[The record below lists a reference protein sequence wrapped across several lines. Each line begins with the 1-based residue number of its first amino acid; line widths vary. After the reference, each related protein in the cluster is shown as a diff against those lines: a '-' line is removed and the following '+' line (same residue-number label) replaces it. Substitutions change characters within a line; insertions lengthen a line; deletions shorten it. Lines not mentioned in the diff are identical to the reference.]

1 MRLGLKI
8 LFDPSLF
15 EIGQFPEKIL
25 QKARAAS
32 KSEASFAHS
41 RNKNQLAAL
50 SFQGNLLNS
59 K

>member
-8 LFDPSLF
+8 LLHLSLF
-15 EIGQFPEKIL
+15 EIRQFTEELL

-41 RNKNQLAAL
+41 RNKNIRPHYLH
-50 SFQGNLLNS
+50 